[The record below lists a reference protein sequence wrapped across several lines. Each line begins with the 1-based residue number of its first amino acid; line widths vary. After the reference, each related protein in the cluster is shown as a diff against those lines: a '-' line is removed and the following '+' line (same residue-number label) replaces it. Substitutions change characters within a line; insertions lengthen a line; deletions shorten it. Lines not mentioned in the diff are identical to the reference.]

1 MKQHAKDFTQKWP
14 DMQRSQCISSQFT
27 IPATL
32 VNSILEA
39 AFESWRCTSLSQAAV
54 CKHPPKIKQQP

>member
-39 AFESWRCTSLSQAAV
+39 AFES
-54 CKHPPKIKQQP
+54 